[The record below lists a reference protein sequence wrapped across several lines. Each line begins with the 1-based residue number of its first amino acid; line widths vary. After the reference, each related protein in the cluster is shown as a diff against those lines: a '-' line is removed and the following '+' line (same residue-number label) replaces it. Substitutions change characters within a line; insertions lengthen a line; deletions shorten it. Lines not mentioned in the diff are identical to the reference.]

1 MHLKS
6 SQKSNRGLFAKKK
19 KKKKQTGQD
28 KLVFFINTPSFT
40 GLSWVINKPP

>member
-19 KKKKQTGQD
+19 KKRK
-28 KLVFFINTPSFT
+28 
-40 GLSWVINKPP
+40 NKPDKTS

>member
-6 SQKSNRGLFAKKK
+6 SQKSNRGLFAKKNN
-19 KKKKQTGQD
+19 KKQTGED
-28 KLVFFINTPSFT
+28 KLDFFINTPSFT